1 MKLNRRLVGFDS
13 MLNDVVEIIKAKAA
27 SEQVT
32 IREQYDFMP
41 ELTVDPELM
50 KTCILNVVTNAFQAM
65 PEGGTLS
72 VHTGR
77 ENGRFILSVRDTGQG
92 VSREN
97 LSKIFEPFFTTKD
110 TGLGLGLATTKRI
123 IEEHGGRIDFQSS
136 EGEGSSVIISLP
148 LQ

>member
-1 MKLNRRLVGFDS
+1 M
-13 MLNDVVEIIKAKAA
+13 
-27 SEQVT
+27 
-32 IREQYDFMP
+32 
-41 ELTVDPELM
+41 
-50 KTCILNVVTNAFQAM
+50 
-65 PEGGTLS
+65 
-72 VHTGR
+72 
-77 ENGRFILSVRDTGQG
+77 ENGKFILSVRDTGQG